1 MNSLTKSYGKVINP
15 IPPNKEKTNIPRK
28 TKTA

>member
-1 MNSLTKSYGKVINP
+1 MNSFNKSYGKVINP
-15 IPPNKEKTNIPRK
+15 IPPNRENTNMPRK